1 MKKIIRKITKN
12 LLSEEILFKF
22 SNGKS
27 DDNFFV
33 KILPRHFQYNSEDI
47 RFVKRNDINYKLSL
61 DNYND
66 FILFYGI
73 NNQNK
78 DIMYSLIK
86 DGDVVLDV
94 GTNIGEVILNIAK
107 KNIKGKIYGFE
118 PVDYNYE
125 KLLTNISLNNFSNII
140 VNKLALSDKKETL
153 FYQEKKGHSGGISMN
168 KEVRNGNNYKAIES
182 LTLDEFV
189 KEKRLE
195 KIDFI
200 KVDIEGFE
208 MNFLQGAKETI
219 KKFKPRLFFE
229 IDEKKLI
236 QQRTSPEKLMEE
248 IRFLGYKI
256 IDVESKIEIMPNE
269 RAKVHSDIYC
279 LPIE

>member
-12 LLSEEILFKF
+12 LLPEEVLFQLSK
-22 SNGKS
+22 GKG
-27 DDNFFV
+27 DENFFV

-47 RFVKRNDINYKLSL
+47 RYVKRNGINYKLSL

-78 DIMYSLIK
+78 DVMYSLIK
-86 DGDVVLDV
+86 DGDVVLDI

-107 KNIKGKIYGFE
+107 KNINGKIYGFE

-125 KLLTNISLNNFSNII
+125 KLITNISLNNFKNII
-140 VNKLALSDKKETL
+140 ISKLALSDKKETL
-153 FYQEKKGHSGGISMN
+153 FYKEKKGHSGGISMN
-168 KEVRNGNNYKAIES
+168 KEVNMDNNYKTIDS
-182 LTLDEFV
+182 VTLDEFV
-189 KEKRLE
+189 KEKRLD
-195 KIDFI
+195 KIDFV

-219 KKFKPRLFFE
+219 KQFKPKLFFE

-236 QQRTSPEKLMEE
+236 QQKTSPEELVEE

-256 IDVESKIEIMPNE
+256 LDIESSIEIKPNE
-269 RAKVHSDIYC
+269 RIKSHFDIYC

>member
-12 LLSEEILFKF
+12 LFSEEVLFQL
-22 SNGKS
+22 SNGKG
-27 DDNFFV
+27 DENFFV

-47 RFVKRNDINYKLSL
+47 RYVKRNGINYKLSL

-66 FILFYGI
+66 FILFYGV

-78 DIMYSLIK
+78 DVMYSLIK
-86 DGDVVLDV
+86 DGDVVLDI

-107 KNIKGKIYGFE
+107 KNINGKIYGFE

-125 KLLTNISLNNFSNII
+125 KLITNISLNNFKNII
-140 VNKLALSDKKETL
+140 ISKLALSDKKETL
-153 FYQEKKGHSGGISMN
+153 FYKEKKGHSGGISMN
-168 KEVRNGNNYKAIES
+168 KEVNMDNNYKTIDS
-182 LTLDEFV
+182 VTLDEFV
-189 KEKRLE
+189 KEKRLD
-195 KIDFI
+195 KIDFV

-219 KKFKPRLFFE
+219 KQFKPKLFFE

-236 QQRTSPEKLMEE
+236 QQKTSPEELMEE

-256 IDVESKIEIMPNE
+256 LDVESSIEIKPNE
-269 RAKVHSDIYC
+269 RIKAHFDIYC

>member
-12 LLSEEILFKF
+12 LLPEEVLFQLSK
-22 SNGKS
+22 GKG
-27 DDNFFV
+27 DENFFV

-47 RFVKRNDINYKLSL
+47 RYVKRNGINYKLSL

-66 FILFYGI
+66 FILFYGV

-78 DIMYSLIK
+78 DVMYSLIK
-86 DGDVVLDV
+86 DGDVVLDI

-107 KNIKGKIYGFE
+107 KNINGKIYGFE

-125 KLLTNISLNNFSNII
+125 KLITNISLNNFKNII
-140 VNKLALSDKKETL
+140 ISKLALSDKKETL
-153 FYQEKKGHSGGISMN
+153 FYKEKKGHSGGISMN
-168 KEVRNGNNYKAIES
+168 KEVNMDNNYKTIDS
-182 LTLDEFV
+182 VTLDEFV
-189 KEKRLE
+189 KEKRLD
-195 KIDFI
+195 KIDFV

-219 KKFKPRLFFE
+219 KQFKPKLFFE

-236 QQRTSPEKLMEE
+236 QQKTSPEELVEE

-256 IDVESKIEIMPNE
+256 LDIESSIEIKPNE
-269 RAKVHSDIYC
+269 RIKSHFDIYC

>member
-1 MKKIIRKITKN
+1 MKKIIRIITKN
-12 LLSEEILFKF
+12 LLPEKFLFQL
-22 SNGKS
+22 SNGKG

-33 KILPRHFQYNSEDI
+33 KILPRHFQYSSKDI
-47 RFVKRNDINYKLSL
+47 RYVKRNEINYKLSL

-78 DIMYSLIK
+78 DVMYSLIK
-86 DGDVVLDV
+86 NGDVVLDV

-107 KNIKGKIYGFE
+107 KNISGKIYGFE

-125 KLLTNISLNNFSNII
+125 KLVTNISLNNFANII
-140 VNKLALSDKKETL
+140 LSKLALSDKKETL

-168 KEVRNGNNYKAIES
+168 KEVRKDSNYKAIES
-182 LTLDEFV
+182 VTLDEFV
-189 KEKRLE
+189 KEERLD

-219 KKFKPRLFFE
+219 KQCKPRLFFE

-236 QQRTSPEKLMEE
+236 EQKSSPEELVKE
-248 IRFLGYKI
+248 IRSLGYKI
-256 IDVESKIEIMPNE
+256 IDIESNVEIKPNE
-269 RAKVHSDIYC
+269 RTKTHSDIYC

>member
-12 LLSEEILFKF
+12 LLPEKFLFQL
-22 SNGKS
+22 SNGKGDES
-27 DDNFFV
+27 FFV
-33 KILPRHFQYNSEDI
+33 KILPRHFQYSSKDI
-47 RFVKRNDINYKLSL
+47 RYVKRKDINYKLSL

-78 DIMYSLIK
+78 DVMYSLIEN
-86 DGDVVLDV
+86 GDVVLDI

-107 KNIKGKIYGFE
+107 KNTNGKIYGFE

-125 KLLTNISLNNFSNII
+125 KLITNISLNNFANII
-140 VNKLALSDKKETL
+140 VSKLALSDKKETL
-153 FYQEKKGHSGGISMN
+153 FYKEKKGHSGGISMN
-168 KEVRNGNNYKAIES
+168 KEAKMDNSYKTIES
-182 LTLDEFV
+182 VTLDEFV
-189 KEKRLE
+189 KEKRLD

-219 KKFKPRLFFE
+219 KQFKPKLFFE

-236 QQRTSPEKLMEE
+236 QQKTSPEEVVEE
-248 IRFLGYKI
+248 IRSLGYKI
-256 IDVESKIEIMPNE
+256 IDIESSIEIKPNE
-269 RAKVHSDIYC
+269 RTKKHSDIYC